1 MRQFFFQN
9 KKKAFFYRNIFC
21 RIFFYQRER
30 FLAFGDK
37 EEMIFRPFCDGN
49 IAFAG
54 NNGVIPNCSSFNK
67 NVGGTYVAG
76 EELKDQKSLKFF
88 KIQITK
94 IWCLVTL
101 RK

>member
-1 MRQFFFQN
+1 M
-9 KKKAFFYRNIFC
+9 
-21 RIFFYQRER
+21 
-30 FLAFGDK
+30 AFGDK

-76 EELKDQKSLKFF
+76 EELKDQKSLKFL
-88 KIQITK
+88 KITINKFLVFGDKEEMIFRPFCDGNIKHRFRLKQWGDTK
-94 IWCLVTL
+94 LFQF
-101 RK
+101 